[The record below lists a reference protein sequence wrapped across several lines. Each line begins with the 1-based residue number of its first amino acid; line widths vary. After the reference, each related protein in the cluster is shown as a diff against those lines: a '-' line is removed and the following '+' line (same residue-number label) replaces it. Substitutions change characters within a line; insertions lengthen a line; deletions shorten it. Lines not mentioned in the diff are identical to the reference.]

1 MRWNF
6 CCLLTTRNPFSS
18 FFRKYYLRLN
28 ARSGRGCLNCC
39 TDQAERVQT
48 CFDCCE
54 KLCALKGDL
63 CGCRS
68 LLEFCCL
75 TVSAKKVKEAMLWG
89 ERGCH
94 DGHPEY
100 QKTRHR
106 PAIQNCPDYGPR
118 VYRCLRTCLLSKLVS
133 VLPLQFWSLKLF
145 TKKVLG
151 KHNFL
156 VVACFWW
163 RVRLSSHTRVV
174 LQSESVSITNSSRNE
189 GARLAL
195 PPCFGKRAAKGLV
208 VSLSSR
214 LLSTFSK
221 WCA

>member
-118 VYRCLRTCLLSKLVS
+118 VYRCLRTCLLSKLLS

-151 KHNFL
+151 KQQ
-156 VVACFWW
+156 
-163 RVRLSSHTRVV
+163 LSR
-174 LQSESVSITNSSRNE
+174 
-189 GARLAL
+189 
-195 PPCFGKRAAKGLV
+195 C
-208 VSLSSR
+208 R
-214 LLSTFSK
+214 LLLVASTFK
-221 WCA
+221 FAHKGRVTVRIRLDNKQQQK